1 MIWVSNKWLL
11 VETFGLKLEPSI
23 IAVGSVPKKMLPLE
37 SVLHRGPNLDLV
49 QQLVADATI
58 GSAQRLAEARTHS
71 RRGIAIPLRAFTGVI
86 HGAFVWVG
94 GAHEDPPRRDI
105 AGAWHFNLTTDT
117 IGGSNEL
124 LDLYGVRPEHRQTE
138 RATAEAFER
147 LIPNADASAALALLV
162 RSRPG
167 DEHQAVWGVR
177 RDDGDVRAGHLSCR
191 AVIEE
196 HDGEP
201 QVVLR
206 GITHD
211 IGPAEQ
217 TPAAPPPPVLEQRV
231 LESMA
236 EPGTYRALVN
246 LKTLRILRWI
256 DNPIPG
262 LAWRHLPGASIPE
275 PWIHPDDEG
284 VARDLSQG
292 LSHGHSEGTL
302 RLADSDGGW
311 LAIHVVANI
320 VLLDQHTTAGLFT
333 MRLTTP
339 GDGQRKGD

>member
-1 MIWVSNKWLL
+1 MSNKWLL
-11 VETFGLKLEPSI
+11 VETFGLKSKPSI
-23 IAVGSVPKKMLPLE
+23 IAIGSVPKKMLAFDA
-37 SVLHRGPNLDLV
+37 VLHRGPNLDLV
-49 QQLVADATI
+49 RQLVADATN
-58 GSAQRLAEARTHS
+58 GSPQKTVEARTAS
-71 RRGIAIPLRAFTGVI
+71 RRGIAVPLRAFTGLV

-94 GAHEDPPRRDI
+94 GADDEPPQRDI

-117 IGGSNEL
+117 IGGSDEL
-124 LDLYGVRPEHRQTE
+124 LDLYGVRPEDRQTE

-147 LIPNADASAALALLV
+147 LIPNADATAALALLV

-177 RDDGDVRAGHLSCR
+177 RDDGVLRAGHLSCR
-191 AVIEE
+191 AVAEE
-196 HDGEP
+196 HGARP

-236 EPGTYRALVN
+236 EPGSYRALVN

-256 DNPIPG
+256 DSPLPR
-262 LAWRHLPGASIPE
+262 LAWRHSPGASTPE
-275 PWIHPDDEG
+275 PWIHPDDREI
-284 VARDLSQG
+284 ALKLSRDLKR
-292 LSHGHSEGTL
+292 GHSAGTV
-302 RLADSDGGW
+302 RLADSAGGW
-311 LAIHVVANI
+311 LPVHIVANI

-333 MRLTTP
+333 MRLATT
-339 GDGQRKGD
+339 DEGQIPSI